1 MKRLSKLIAMAVIS
15 AILSIGL
22 RPFIL
27 ENVTSYH
34 DPVLSSCYCVLRSFS
49 SAVFD
54 ERRDYSNEQQAEFD
68 F

>member
-1 MKRLSKLIAMAVIS
+1 MKRLSKLIAM

-34 DPVLSSCYCVLRSFS
+34 DPVLSSCYCVFRSFS

-54 ERRDYSNEQQAEFD
+54 ERGDYSNEQQAEFD

>member
-1 MKRLSKLIAMAVIS
+1 MKRLSKLIAMAVSS

-22 RPFIL
+22 QPFIL
-27 ENVTSYH
+27 EKVTSYH
-34 DPVLSSCYCVLRSFS
+34 DPVLLSCYCVFLSFS

>member
-1 MKRLSKLIAMAVIS
+1 MKRLSKLIGMAVIS

-27 ENVTSYH
+27 EKVTSYH
-34 DPVLSSCYCVLRSFS
+34 DPVLSRCYRVLRSFS

>member
-1 MKRLSKLIAMAVIS
+1 MKRLSKLIAMAVSS
-15 AILSIGL
+15 AILFIGL
-22 RPFIL
+22 QPFIL

-34 DPVLSSCYCVLRSFS
+34 DPVLSSYCVFRSFS

>member
-1 MKRLSKLIAMAVIS
+1 MKRLSKLIAMAVSS
-15 AILSIGL
+15 AILFIGL
-22 RPFIL
+22 QPFIL
-27 ENVTSYH
+27 ENVTSCH
-34 DPVLSSCYCVLRSFS
+34 DPILSSCDCVLRSFS